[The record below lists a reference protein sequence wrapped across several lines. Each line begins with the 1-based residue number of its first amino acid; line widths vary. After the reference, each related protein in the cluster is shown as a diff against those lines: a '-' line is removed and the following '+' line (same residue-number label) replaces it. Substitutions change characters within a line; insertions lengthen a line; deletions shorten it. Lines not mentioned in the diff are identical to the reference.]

1 MPRHARPAKLICLF
15 LCLLFLLSLVS
26 CQKEDFRAPT
36 TAWLNSLQ
44 TLLTQCAAEN
54 PEAYSGAVDNLKQSS
69 ADAKAHILALETL
82 DRYPNAK
89 AFLLVVVQFADV
101 FAQEPDRLLLD
112 YPNYWIAAVWQADS
126 ILTAAADAET
136 EEAYL
141 SAIDAEARTW
151 LDMFYRAEN
160 GAYRVTVPEEIPWDV
175 QSGT

>member
-1 MPRHARPAKLICLF
+1 MTRHARHTKLIFLF
-15 LCLLFLLSLVS
+15 LCLLFLLSLVG

-36 TAWLNSLQ
+36 NVWLNSLQ
-44 TLLTQCAAEN
+44 TLITQCATEN

-69 ADAKAHILALETL
+69 ADTKAHILALETL
-82 DRYPNAK
+82 DRYHNAK
-89 AFLLVVVQFADV
+89 AFLLIVVQFADV
-101 FAQEPDRLLLD
+101 FAQEPDKLLLD

-151 LDMFYRAEN
+151 LDMFYRPQN
-160 GAYRVTVPEEIPWDV
+160 GEYRVIVPEEIVWDAE
-175 QSGT
+175 

>member
-1 MPRHARPAKLICLF
+1 MTRHARPAKLICLF
-15 LCLLFLLSLVS
+15 LCLLFLFSLVG

-36 TAWLNSLQ
+36 NAWLSSLQ
-44 TLLTQCAAEN
+44 TLITQCAAEN

-69 ADAKAHILALETL
+69 ADAKADILNLETL

-89 AFLLVVVQFADV
+89 AFLLIVVQFADV
-101 FAQEPDRLLLD
+101 FSQEPDKLLLD

-126 ILTAAADAET
+126 ILTAAGDAET

-151 LDMFYRAEN
+151 LDMFYRPQN
-160 GAYRVTVPEEIPWDV
+160 GEYRVIVPEEIGWDAE
-175 QSGT
+175 

>member
-1 MPRHARPAKLICLF
+1 MTRHARPAKLICLF